1 MLRIVL
7 VQPGATDLDDQGR
20 IKGSLDIPLS
30 VTGAE
35 QVARTV
41 HELAA
46 VPIEAIYAAKC
57 HSAVQTAEALA
68 RDRGVRVKVVA
79 QLQNLNHGL
88 WHGKLIEE
96 VRQTQPKTYRHCRE
110 FPELVCPPEGES
122 MVAGR
127 QRARRAVTKLVR
139 RHRAGTIALV
149 VPEPMASLVRGVLQE
164 DEPLDD
170 LWQAE
175 TDSAAWT
182 VLEMHPPGERAVAPV
197 PLWVADRARE
207 PRAEA

>member
-41 HELAA
+41 RDLAD

-57 HSAVQTAEALA
+57 QSAVQTAEALA
-68 RDRGVRVKVVA
+68 RDRGIKVKVVA

-122 MVAGR
+122 MVAAR

-139 RHRAGTIALV
+139 RHRTGSIALV
-149 VPEPMASLVRGVLQE
+149 VPEPMASVVRGILQG
-164 DEPLDD
+164 DESLED

-175 TDSAAWT
+175 TDTAAWT
-182 VLEMHPPGERAVAPV
+182 MLEFLPPGERSAE
-197 PLWVADRARE
+197 PLAIWATDRSRE

>member
-1 MLRIVL
+1 MVRIVL

-41 HELAA
+41 RELAA
-46 VPIEAIYAAKC
+46 APIEAIYAAKC
-57 HSAVQTAEALA
+57 QSALQTAEALA
-68 RDRGVRVKVVA
+68 RDRGLKVKVVA

-88 WHGKLIEE
+88 WHGKLIDE
-96 VRQTQPKTYRHCRE
+96 VRQTQPRTYRHCRE

-122 MVAGR
+122 VQAAR
-127 QRARRAVTKLVR
+127 ERARRAVTKLLK

-149 VPEPMASLVRGVLQE
+149 VPEPMASVVRGLLQA

-175 TDSAAWT
+175 TDTADWKM
-182 VLEMHPPGERAVAPV
+182 LEMHPPGHRAAEPV
-197 PLWVADRARE
+197 PVWLPDQSRE
-207 PRAEA
+207 PRAET